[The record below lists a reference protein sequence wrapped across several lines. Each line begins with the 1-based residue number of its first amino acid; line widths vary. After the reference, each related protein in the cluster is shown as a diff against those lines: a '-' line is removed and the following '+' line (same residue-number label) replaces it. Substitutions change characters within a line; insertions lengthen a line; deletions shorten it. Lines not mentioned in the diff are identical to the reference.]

1 MVMVMAKKLDKVMVM
16 VMVMEKSQ
24 IPLPLLFK
32 KNFEYLKKN

>member
-24 IPLPLLFK
+24 K
-32 KNFEYLKKN
+32 KI